1 MVSLLESA
9 YMAIAFVV
17 FVIVVVIGGNVLTSV
32 QSTQLVSAT
41 VYNATLTCKEAF
53 AAGIVS
59 ANCSTIASNATA
71 SGLTGI
77 TNLASQSG
85 TIGTILGAVIIIG
98 LLLGAFVMG
107 RRE

>member
-9 YMAIAFVV
+9 YMAVAFVV
-17 FVIVVVIGGNVLTSV
+17 FVIVVAIGGNVLTSV
-32 QSTQLVSAT
+32 QTTQVAT
-41 VYNATLTCKEAF
+41 GTYNATLSCQA
-53 AAGIVS
+53 AANAGIFA
-59 ANCSTIASNATA
+59 ANCSSVASNATA
-71 SGLTGI
+71 DGLTGI
-77 TNLASQSG
+77 TNLAGQSG